1 MKILSL
7 VCLFFQGTSHGKRN
21 GVSSETPQRGVFK
34 ALSSY
39 RSSRN
44 AEENN
49 EAATG
54 VFRVL
59 SEDGPSGNERDLT
72 ATKVYVR
79 SSEAA
84 ARIGSAVTNQ
94 SECKSLKT
102 SSHVVQKT
110 EVPESEA
117 SKTNP
122 VTVKTSGKQRPV
134 YEDKC
139 SERSTRNDTTNVDSS
154 EAKRG
159 ESEPGGDIRQHKF
172 HPPGSVSEAVVG
184 NRSRYSKLE
193 SSSSFIGLEEHKGMQ
208 LAARDTGQQHN
219 FGLSVVSQLSR
230 AGTIS
235 SSGSSYNFSSTTEA
249 TGDSRGLRETPMGST
264 TGLLP
269 ENSCSCSQ
277 SKFKVGTVLSNVTK
291 YLDCDSSW
299 LRIGCIWCLKISVM

>member
-1 MKILSL
+1 MSSKHENIKPC
-7 VCLFFQGTSHGKRN
+7 VFVFQGTRHGKRK
-21 GVSSETPQRGVFK
+21 GVSSETPQRGVLK

-84 ARIGSAVTNQ
+84 ARIEGAVTDQ
-94 SECKSLKT
+94 TEWKSLKT

-117 SKTNP
+117 CKTNP
-122 VTVKTSGKQRPV
+122 VTIKISGKQRPV

-139 SERSTRNDTTNVDSS
+139 SERSKRNDTTNVDSS

-159 ESEPGGDIRQHKF
+159 ESEPGGDITHHKF

-193 SSSSFIGLEEHKGMQ
+193 SSSSFIALEEHKGMQ

-230 AGTIS
+230 ASSPGTIS

-277 SKFKVGTVLSNVTK
+277 SKLKVGKGLSNVTK
-291 YLDCDSSW
+291 YLDCDSS
-299 LRIGCIWCLKISVM
+299 